1 MDEGVY
7 RELRSRAEVWLE
19 GDPDEATRAELASI
33 LARRDAEELIERF
46 GQSLTFGTAGLR
58 GLLGAGPNRMNRAV
72 VIRTSLGVVRTLL
85 AEVPR
90 AAERGIVIGYDARR
104 NSDVFARDSAGVF
117 AAAGVKVH
125 WFDDVVPTPLTA
137 FAVTRLGAAGGVMV
151 TASHN
156 PADYNGYK
164 VYGPNG
170 AQIIP
175 PRDETIAAAIAL
187 APPANAVLRSSFDE
201 ARASGLVVTIDD
213 DVTQAYL
220 DGVIALLRAREV
232 RPPLRITYTPL
243 HGVGYALAARAFAAA
258 GFSAVISV
266 PEQTRPDPAFP
277 TVRFPN
283 PEERGALDL
292 AILHA
297 RRTGADLVLANDPDA
312 DRLAVAVKDS
322 RGAFVQL
329 SGNQVGVLLGHYVIS
344 QDPQRDARAVIT
356 TIVSSPMLGEMARE
370 LGVHY
375 EETFTGFKW
384 IATRAIE
391 LEKEGVRFVFGYEE
405 ALGYSVGDLVRD
417 KDGVSAAVLFAEL
430 AAVCRAQGTSVL
442 AYLADLY
449 RRFGYYASVQRSV
462 VLEGTVGAAKIA
474 AMMSHLRA
482 HPPSSVAG
490 RVVEER
496 RDYASGDAVRA
507 DGAVTKLALPAS
519 NVVSYWLGGGTRI
532 VIRPSGTEPKLKYY
546 IDHREVV
553 AVEEPLTAAEKRSDA
568 AIAAVDAAVAALLE
582 GAPSA

>member
-1 MDEGVY
+1 MDEGAHQ
-7 RELRSRAEVWLE
+7 ELRSRAAAWLE
-19 GDPDEATRAELASI
+19 GDPDEVTRNELTGI
-33 LARRDAEELIERF
+33 LSRKDGDELLERF
-46 GQSLTFGTAGLR
+46 GQALTFGTAGLR

-72 VIRTSLGVVRTLL
+72 VIRTSLGLVRTLL

-90 AAERGIVIGYDARR
+90 ARERGIVIGYDARY
-104 NSDVFARDSAGVF
+104 NSEVFARDAAGVF
-117 AAAGVKVH
+117 AAAGVKVL
-125 WFDDVVPTPLTA
+125 WFDDVATTPLTA

-164 VYGPNG
+164 VYGPGG

-175 PRDETIAAAIAL
+175 PRDETVARAMAAA
-187 APPANAVLRSSFDE
+187 PSANAVPRVSLDE
-201 ARASGLVVTIDD
+201 ARAQGLLSTIED

-220 DGVIALLRAREV
+220 IGVNGLLRAREV
-232 RPPLRITYTPL
+232 RPPLGIVYTPL
-243 HGVGYALAARAFAAA
+243 HGVGYALAARAFASA
-258 GFSAVISV
+258 GFSDVSSV

-283 PEERGALDL
+283 PEERGVLDL
-292 AILHA
+292 ALAHA

-312 DRLAVAVKDS
+312 DRLAVAVKDE

-329 SGNQVGVLLGHYVIS
+329 SGNQVGVLLGHYVLTH
-344 QDPQRDARAVIT
+344 DPRGDARAVIT

-375 EETFTGFKW
+375 EETLTGFKW
-384 IATRAIE
+384 IATRAME
-391 LEKEGVRFVFGYEE
+391 LEAQGTRFVFGYEE

-430 AAVCRAQGTSVL
+430 AAVCRAEGTSVL

-449 RRFGYYASVQRSV
+449 RRFGFFASAQQNL
-462 VLEGTVGAAKIA
+462 VLEGTSGAAKIA
-474 AMMSHLRA
+474 GMMAHLRA
-482 HPPSSVAG
+482 HPPASIAG
-490 RVVEER
+490 RAVEER
-496 RDYASGDAVRA
+496 RDFLTAELERA
-507 DGAVTKLALPAS
+507 DGAVAKLGLPAS
-519 NVVSYWLGGGTRI
+519 NVLSYLLDGGTRI

-546 IDHREVV
+546 IDHREIV
-553 AVEEPLTAAEKRSDA
+553 AAEELLSVAEERAKA
-568 AIAAVDAAVAALLE
+568 AIDMVDAAVAGLLR
-582 GAPSA
+582 GMP